1 MDYVELF
8 VRVGIALLMYVVG
21 DATTGVIDI
30 GSETVK
36 IGYSD
41 GLLPTVFCS
50 SMTWKNEYVPPVT
63 RSVVSDVGSYL
74 RILSDHVPGDA
85 QSLVI
90 SENTMEAGGVKK
102 EILGY
107 LMERRMCESVLFVR
121 SGILDAFSYGK
132 TTGIVVSLGGG
143 STQVCSV
150 VDGLITCRRQIDVGG
165 MDLTLEFKRVLESSG
180 ADLGR
185 FIDVKN
191 DGPLYERRVEFEKK
205 EFSRY
210 GKESVLSLRSE
221 ERSGKY
227 ELPDGKM
234 IDTEEYCKAIARKL
248 GGVIKLIVEV
258 IELNGMEIR
267 SALSGNI
274 LVGGG
279 CGGIGGIE
287 SFICEE
293 ISKERGRWKVK
304 VAVERSR
311 FSTFQGG
318 CVIGSMGS
326 ARSFHIGVRDYE
338 EYGESILDRKKC
350 EWIVEAV

>member
-1 MDYVELF
+1 
-8 VRVGIALLMYVVG
+8 MYVVG
-21 DATTGVIDI
+21 DVTTGVVDI

-107 LMERRMCESVLFVR
+107 LMEGRLCESVLFVR

-132 TTGIVVSLGGG
+132 TTGVVVNLGGG
-143 STQVCSV
+143 SSQICSV

-165 MDLTLEFKRVLESSG
+165 MDLTLEFMRILESFGS
-180 ADLGR
+180 DLGK

-191 DGPLYERRVEFEKK
+191 GETLYERRVEFEKK
-205 EFSRY
+205 EFSRHV
-210 GKESVLSLRSE
+210 KESVLRLRSE
-221 ERSGKY
+221 EANGRY
-227 ELPDGKM
+227 VLPDGKE
-234 IDTEEYCKAIARKL
+234 IDAEEYCKAMEIKL
-248 GGVIKLIVEV
+248 GGVIKMIVEV
-258 IELNGMEIR
+258 IESNGMEIR
-267 SALSGNI
+267 SVLSGNI

-279 CGGIGGIE
+279 CGGIGGID
-287 SFICEE
+287 SFICDE
-293 ISKERGRWKVK
+293 IGKERGRWKVK
-304 VAVERSR
+304 VSVERSR